1 MYLRRFVPWPLI
13 LVLGATIVAGCGDAI
28 VPEASPAASAAAP
41 TVTDPTSTW
50 LTKERQDLLLSSL
63 KKLAPQA
70 GWVAGCVFESKA
82 NRTVLSA
89 IPKPEG
95 RAFYSEFTDPALG
108 FSLVAR
114 VEGTAAGTGEFVGG
128 APDQSTYCYIPK

>member
-1 MYLRRFVPWPLI
+1 MYFRRFGPWPLI
-13 LVLGATIVAGCGDAI
+13 LLVVAASVAGCGGAI
-28 VPEASPAASAAAP
+28 VPEASPAAAP